1 MGLSAFG
8 AIAAFGLLVASVMWL
23 IQRWHA
29 SNHIHHRAELARL
42 LHIARNDN
50 LHG

>member
-1 MGLSAFG
+1 VSAFT
-8 AIAAFGLLVASVMWL
+8 AITAFGLIVASMMWL
-23 IQRWHA
+23 INRWHA
-29 SNHIHHRAELARL
+29 RNHVLHRDELARL

>member
-8 AIAAFGLLVASVMWL
+8 AITLFGLFVASVMWL

-29 SNHIHHRAELARL
+29 RNQREHPHELERL
-42 LHIARNDN
+42 LEIARRDD